1 MQPYGANHGPSQA
14 QPNQE
19 SRWHSVWRMLGIVV
33 LLWFLAQFVV
43 LIAAGFLDGDLDGD
57 FGPIDGALILGGS
70 ICSAPMV
77 LLLLAI
83 RRPKLEHII
92 VAQPDAYGTQVHS
105 LPNSRI
111 LQTPVPTTMR
121 QFIVRSRHPLRVPI
135 ARHLWMLFLGGVII
149 SIIAFAPLLLDSA
162 NVLFLILAVCIAVPA
177 WLVGFSTP
185 VFAWWSFSASRFQ
198 LTTNRQQG
206 EAMLIAGMLSTFPAL
221 IINSF
226 VTPGTVLFLGGGDV
240 SATTVEYI
248 TVIISAPVGEEICKA
263 IAVLS
268 LSSMIDSKRRGFQ
281 VGFTVGLGF
290 ALLENLQYI
299 LLSLFAGGEFV
310 AISYGLTTI
319 VRGIG
324 SIPGHALWTACSG
337 YAIGHMLEQRKFG
350 VQPKIESWDL
360 VNPMTGEKTVISA
373 NPSTYL
379 TQSFLVRKSELK
391 LPTSLPVML
400 GIAMFGHAFWNG
412 SSVLISHLSLNLPPL
427 LSLILDLTWIV
438 ILITLL
444 WTIGRFVISAALEE
458 DTAL

>member
-1 MQPYGANHGPSQA
+1 MQPSEANHASSQGHL
-14 QPNQE
+14 NQE

-43 LIAAGFLDGDLDGD
+43 LIAAGFLDGDLNGE
-57 FGPIDGALILGGS
+57 FGPLDGGLILAGS

-92 VAQPDAYGTQVHS
+92 VAQPDASGTQVHS
-105 LPNSRI
+105 LPNTRI
-111 LQTPVPTTMR
+111 LQTPAPTTMR
-121 QFIVRSRHPLRVPI
+121 QYIVRSRHPLRVPI
-135 ARHLWMLFLGGVII
+135 AKHLWMLFLGGVII
-149 SIIAFAPLLLDSA
+149 SSIAFAPLLLDST
-162 NVLFLILAVCIAVPA
+162 NVFFLLLAVCVAVPA

-226 VTPGTVLFLGGGDV
+226 ITPGTVLLLSGGDV
-240 SATTVEYI
+240 SATTVENI
-248 TVIISAPVGEEICKA
+248 TIIISAPVGEEICKA
-263 IAVLS
+263 LAVLS

-299 LLSLFAGGEFV
+299 LFSLFAGEFV
-310 AISYGLTTI
+310 AISYGLTSI

-350 VQPKIESWDL
+350 IQPKFDTWGL
-360 VNPMTGEKTVISA
+360 VNPMTGETTTISA
-373 NPSTYL
+373 NPLTYL
-379 TQSFLVRKSELK
+379 TQSFLVKKSELQ
-391 LPTSLPVML
+391 LPTSIPVML
-400 GIAMFGHAFWNG
+400 GLAMFGHAFWNG
-412 SSVLISHLSLNLPPL
+412 SSVLISHLALNLSPAL
-427 LSLILDLTWIV
+427 GLILDLTWIV

-444 WTIGRFVISAALEE
+444 WTIGRFVISAAME
-458 DTAL
+458 DKTVS

>member
-1 MQPYGANHGPSQA
+1 MQPSEANHASSQGHL
-14 QPNQE
+14 NQE

-43 LIAAGFLDGDLDGD
+43 LIAAGFLDGDLNGE
-57 FGPIDGALILGGS
+57 FGPLDGGLILAGS

-92 VAQPDAYGTQVHS
+92 VAQPDANGTQVHS
-105 LPNSRI
+105 LPNTRI

-121 QFIVRSRHPLRVPI
+121 QYIVRSRHPLRVPI
-135 ARHLWMLFLGGVII
+135 AKHLWMLFLGGVII
-149 SIIAFAPLLLDSA
+149 SSIAFAPLLLDSS
-162 NVLFLILAVCIAVPA
+162 NVLFLLLAVCVAVPA

-226 VTPGTVLFLGGGDV
+226 ITPGTVLLLSGGDV

-248 TVIISAPVGEEICKA
+248 TIIISAPVGEEICKA
-263 IAVLS
+263 LAVLS

-299 LLSLFAGGEFV
+299 LFSLFAGEFV
-310 AISYGLTTI
+310 AISYGLTSI

-350 VQPKIESWDL
+350 IQPKFDTWGL
-360 VNPMTGEKTVISA
+360 VNPMTGETTTISA

-379 TQSFLVRKSELK
+379 TQSFLVKKSELQ
-391 LPTSLPVML
+391 LPTSIPVML
-400 GIAMFGHAFWNG
+400 GLAMFGHAFWNG
-412 SSVLISHLSLNLPPL
+412 SSVLISHLALNLSPAL
-427 LSLILDLTWIV
+427 GLILDLTWIV

-444 WTIGRFVISAALEE
+444 WTIGRFVISAAME
-458 DTAL
+458 DNTVS

>member
-1 MQPYGANHGPSQA
+1 MQPSEANHASPQA
-14 QPNQE
+14 HLNQE

-43 LIAAGFLDGDLDGD
+43 LIAAGFLDGDLNGE
-57 FGPIDGALILGGS
+57 FGPLDGGLILAGS

-92 VAQPDAYGTQVHS
+92 VAQPDASGTQVHS
-105 LPNSRI
+105 LPNTRI

-121 QFIVRSRHPLRVPI
+121 QYIVRSRHPLRVPI
-135 ARHLWMLFLGGVII
+135 AKHLWMLFLGGVII
-149 SIIAFAPLLLDSA
+149 SSIAFAPLLLDSS
-162 NVLFLILAVCIAVPA
+162 NVLFLLLAVCVAVPA

-226 VTPGTVLFLGGGDV
+226 ITPGTVLLLSGGDV

-248 TVIISAPVGEEICKA
+248 TIIISAPVGEEICKA
-263 IAVLS
+263 LAVLS

-299 LLSLFAGGEFV
+299 LFSLFAGEFV
-310 AISYGLTTI
+310 AISYGLTSI

-350 VQPKIESWDL
+350 IQPKFDTWGL
-360 VNPMTGEKTVISA
+360 VNPMTGETTTISA

-379 TQSFLVRKSELK
+379 TQSFLVKKSELQ
-391 LPTSLPVML
+391 LPRSIPVML
-400 GIAMFGHAFWNG
+400 GLAMFGHAFWNG
-412 SSVLISHLSLNLPPL
+412 SSVLISHLALNLSSAL
-427 LSLILDLTWIV
+427 GLILDLTWIV

-444 WTIGRFVISAALEE
+444 WTVGRFVVSAAME
-458 DTAL
+458 DKTVS

>member
-1 MQPYGANHGPSQA
+1 MQPPGANHASPQA
-14 QPNQE
+14 HPNQE
-19 SRWHSVWRMLGIVV
+19 SRWQSVWRMLGIVV

-43 LIAAGFLDGDLDGD
+43 LIAAGFLDGDLNGN
-57 FGPIDGALILGGS
+57 FGPLDGGLILVGS
-70 ICSAPMV
+70 LCSAPMV

-92 VAQPDAYGTQVHS
+92 VAQPDASGTQVHS

-121 QFIVRSRHPLRVPI
+121 QYIVRSRHPLRVPI
-135 ARHLWMLFLGGVII
+135 AKHLWMLFLGGVIV
-149 SIIAFAPLLLDSA
+149 SSIAFAPLLIDSS
-162 NVLFLILAVCIAVPA
+162 NVLFLLLAVCVAVPA

-226 VTPGTVLFLGGGDV
+226 VTPGTVLLLSGGDV

-248 TVIISAPVGEEICKA
+248 TIIVSAPVGEEICKA
-263 IAVLS
+263 LAVLS

-299 LLSLFAGGEFV
+299 LFSLFAGEFV
-310 AISYGLTTI
+310 AISYGLTSI

-350 VQPKIESWDL
+350 VQPKFNTWDL
-360 VNPMTGEKTVISA
+360 VNPMTGETTLISA

-379 TQSFLVRKSELK
+379 TQSFLVKKSELQ

-400 GIAMFGHAFWNG
+400 GLAMFGHAFWNG
-412 SSVLISHLSLNLPPL
+412 SSVLVSHLALNLPPAL
-427 LSLILDLTWIV
+427 GLILDLTWIV

-444 WTIGRFVISAALEE
+444 WTVGRFVISAAME
-458 DTAL
+458 DKTIS

>member
-1 MQPYGANHGPSQA
+1 MQPSEANHASSQGHL
-14 QPNQE
+14 NQE

-43 LIAAGFLDGDLDGD
+43 LIAAGFLDGDLNGE
-57 FGPIDGALILGGS
+57 FGPLDGGLILAGS

-92 VAQPDAYGTQVHS
+92 VAQPDANGTQVHS
-105 LPNSRI
+105 LPNTRI

-121 QFIVRSRHPLRVPI
+121 QYIVRSRHPLRVPI
-135 ARHLWMLFLGGVII
+135 AKHLWMLFLGGVII
-149 SIIAFAPLLLDSA
+149 SSIAFAPLLLDSS
-162 NVLFLILAVCIAVPA
+162 NVLFLLLAVCVAVPA

-226 VTPGTVLFLGGGDV
+226 ITPGTVLLLSGGDV

-248 TVIISAPVGEEICKA
+248 TIIISAPVGEEICKA
-263 IAVLS
+263 LAVLS

-299 LLSLFAGGEFV
+299 LFSLFAGEFV
-310 AISYGLTTI
+310 AISYGLTSI

-350 VQPKIESWDL
+350 IQPKFDTWGL
-360 VNPMTGEKTVISA
+360 VNPMTGETTTISA

-379 TQSFLVRKSELK
+379 TQSFLVKKSELQ
-391 LPTSLPVML
+391 LPTSIPVML
-400 GIAMFGHAFWNG
+400 GLAMFVHAFWNG
-412 SSVLISHLSLNLPPL
+412 SSVLISHLALNLSPAL
-427 LSLILDLTWIV
+427 GLILDLTWIV

-444 WTIGRFVISAALEE
+444 WTIGRFVISAAME
-458 DTAL
+458 DKTVS

>member
-1 MQPYGANHGPSQA
+1 MQPAGVNLASSQA
-14 QPNQE
+14 LNQE

-43 LIAAGFLDGDLDGD
+43 LIAAGFIDGDLDGD
-57 FGPIDGALILGGS
+57 FGPLDGTLIIAGS
-70 ICSAPMV
+70 ICSIPMV

-111 LQTPVPTTMR
+111 LQTPMPTTMR
-121 QFIVRSRHPLRVPI
+121 QYIVRSRHPLRVPI
-135 ARHLWMLFLGGVII
+135 ARHLWMLFLGGVLI
-149 SIIAFAPLLLDSA
+149 SCIAFAPLLLDSS
-162 NVLFLILAVCIAVPA
+162 NVVFLLLAVGIAVPA

-226 VTPGTVLFLGGGDV
+226 VTPGTVLFLTGGDV

-263 IAVLS
+263 LAVLS
-268 LSSMIDSKRRGFQ
+268 LSSIIDSKRRGFQ

-299 LLSLFAGGEFV
+299 LFSLFAGEFV
-310 AISYGLTTI
+310 AISYGLTAI

-337 YAIGHMLEQRKFG
+337 YAIGHMLEQRKYG
-350 VQPKIESWDL
+350 TQPISKPWDL
-360 VNPMTGEKTVISA
+360 VNPMTGQTTTISA
-373 NPSTYL
+373 NPSSYL
-379 TQSFLVRKSELK
+379 TQSFLIRKSELK

-412 SSVLISHLSLNLPPL
+412 SSVLVSHLALNLPPL
-427 LSLILDLTWIV
+427 LGLVLDITWII

-444 WTIGRFVISAALEE
+444 WTVGRFVISAAMEE
-458 DTAL
+458 SSAF

>member
-1 MQPYGANHGPSQA
+1 MQPSEANHASSQGHL
-14 QPNQE
+14 NQE

-43 LIAAGFLDGDLDGD
+43 LIAAGFLDGDLNGE
-57 FGPIDGALILGGS
+57 FGPLDGGLILAGS

-92 VAQPDAYGTQVHS
+92 VAQPDASGTQVHS
-105 LPNSRI
+105 LPNTRI

-121 QFIVRSRHPLRVPI
+121 QYIVRSRHPLRVPI
-135 ARHLWMLFLGGVII
+135 AKHLWMLFLGGVII
-149 SIIAFAPLLLDSA
+149 SSIAFAPLLLDSS
-162 NVLFLILAVCIAVPA
+162 NVLFLLLAVCVAVPA

-226 VTPGTVLFLGGGDV
+226 ITPGTVLLLSGGDV

-248 TVIISAPVGEEICKA
+248 TIIISAPVGEEICKA
-263 IAVLS
+263 LAVLS

-299 LLSLFAGGEFV
+299 LFSLFAGEFV
-310 AISYGLTTI
+310 AISYGLTSI

-337 YAIGHMLEQRKFG
+337 YAIGHMLEQRKLG
-350 VQPKIESWDL
+350 IQPKFDTWGL
-360 VNPMTGEKTVISA
+360 VNPMTGETTTISA

-379 TQSFLVRKSELK
+379 TQSFLVKKSELQ
-391 LPTSLPVML
+391 LPTSIPVML
-400 GIAMFGHAFWNG
+400 GLAMFGHAFWNG
-412 SSVLISHLSLNLPPL
+412 SSVLISHLALNLSPAL
-427 LSLILDLTWIV
+427 GLILDLTWIV

-444 WTIGRFVISAALEE
+444 WTVGRFVVSAAME
-458 DTAL
+458 DKTVS

>member
-1 MQPYGANHGPSQA
+1 MQPSEANHASSQGHL
-14 QPNQE
+14 NQE

-43 LIAAGFLDGDLDGD
+43 LIAAGFLDGDLNGE
-57 FGPIDGALILGGS
+57 FGPLDGGLILAGS

-92 VAQPDAYGTQVHS
+92 VAQPDASGTQVHS
-105 LPNSRI
+105 LPNTRI

-121 QFIVRSRHPLRVPI
+121 QYIVRSRHPLRVPI
-135 ARHLWMLFLGGVII
+135 AKHLWMLFLGGVII
-149 SIIAFAPLLLDSA
+149 SSIAFAPLLLDSS
-162 NVLFLILAVCIAVPA
+162 NVLFLLLAVCVAVPA

-226 VTPGTVLFLGGGDV
+226 ITPGTVLLLSGGDV
-240 SATTVEYI
+240 SATTVENI
-248 TVIISAPVGEEICKA
+248 TIIISAPVGEEICKA
-263 IAVLS
+263 LAVLS

-299 LLSLFAGGEFV
+299 LFSLFAGEFV
-310 AISYGLTTI
+310 AISYGLTSI

-350 VQPKIESWDL
+350 IQPKFDTWGL
-360 VNPMTGEKTVISA
+360 VNPMTGETTTISA

-379 TQSFLVRKSELK
+379 TQSFLVKKSELQ
-391 LPTSLPVML
+391 LPTSIPVML
-400 GIAMFGHAFWNG
+400 GMAMFGHAFWNG
-412 SSVLISHLSLNLPPL
+412 SSVLISHLALNLSPAL
-427 LSLILDLTWIV
+427 GLILDLTWIV

-444 WTIGRFVISAALEE
+444 WTIGRFVISAAMEE
-458 DTAL
+458 KTVT

>member
-1 MQPYGANHGPSQA
+1 MQPAGANHASPQA
-14 QPNQE
+14 LNQE

-43 LIAAGFLDGDLDGD
+43 LIAAGFIDGDLDGD
-57 FGPIDGALILGGS
+57 FGPLDGTLIIAGS
-70 ICSAPMV
+70 ICSTPMV

-111 LQTPVPTTMR
+111 LQTPMPTTMR

-135 ARHLWMLFLGGVII
+135 ARHLWMLFLGGVLI
-149 SIIAFAPLLLDSA
+149 SCIAFAPLLLDSS
-162 NVLFLILAVCIAVPA
+162 NVVFLLLAVCVAVPA

-226 VTPGTVLFLGGGDV
+226 VTPGTVLFLTGGDV

-263 IAVLS
+263 LAVLS

-299 LLSLFAGGEFV
+299 LFSLFAGEFV
-310 AISYGLTTI
+310 AISYGLTAI

-337 YAIGHMLEQRKFG
+337 YAIGHMLEQRKYG
-350 VQPKIESWDL
+350 TQAISKPWNL
-360 VNPMTGEKTVISA
+360 VNPTTGQTTTISA

-391 LPTSLPVML
+391 LPTSFPVML

-412 SSVLISHLSLNLPPL
+412 SSVLVSHLALSLPPL
-427 LSLILDLTWIV
+427 LGLVLDITWIF

-444 WTIGRFVISAALEE
+444 WTVGRFVISAAMEE
-458 DTAL
+458 GSAF

>member
-1 MQPYGANHGPSQA
+1 MQPPGANHASPQA
-14 QPNQE
+14 HPNQE
-19 SRWHSVWRMLGIVV
+19 SRWQSVWRMLGIVV

-43 LIAAGFLDGDLDGD
+43 LIAAGFLDGDLNGN
-57 FGPIDGALILGGS
+57 FGPLDGGLILAGS
-70 ICSAPMV
+70 LCSAPMV

-92 VAQPDAYGTQVHS
+92 VAQPDASGTQVHS

-121 QFIVRSRHPLRVPI
+121 QYIVRSRHPLRVPI
-135 ARHLWMLFLGGVII
+135 AKHLWMLFLGGVII
-149 SIIAFAPLLLDSA
+149 SSIAFAPLLIDSS
-162 NVLFLILAVCIAVPA
+162 NVLFLLLAVCVAVPA

-226 VTPGTVLFLGGGDV
+226 VTPGTVLLLSGGDV

-248 TVIISAPVGEEICKA
+248 TIIVSAPVGEEICKA
-263 IAVLS
+263 LAVLS

-299 LLSLFAGGEFV
+299 LFSLFAGEFV
-310 AISYGLTTI
+310 AISYGLTSI

-350 VQPKIESWDL
+350 VQPKFNTWDL
-360 VNPMTGEKTVISA
+360 VNPMTGETTLISA

-379 TQSFLVRKSELK
+379 TQSFLVKKSELQ

-400 GIAMFGHAFWNG
+400 GLAMFGHAFWNG
-412 SSVLISHLSLNLPPL
+412 SSVLVSHLALNLPPAL
-427 LSLILDLTWIV
+427 GLILDLTWIV

-444 WTIGRFVISAALEE
+444 WTVGRFVISAAME
-458 DTAL
+458 DKTIS